1 MNVYSDIVWQSFT
14 IFISASVNLAKTSL
28 ASLYT
33 IEIVKTPLAI
43 FQWAAPEFFENLDN
57 MQY

>member
-1 MNVYSDIVWQSFT
+1 MMNAYSDIVWQSFT

-43 FQWAAPEFFENLDN
+43 L
-57 MQY
+57 